1 MPQSNPKLIVNI
13 TRGNVVCEQGIV
25 ADRSFTRMRG
35 LLGRSLLPAGEG
47 LLLKPA
53 PSIHTAFMRFPIDVA
68 FLDGNLQVVKLVQ
81 QLKPWRTAAARRAKV
96 ALELAAGEISRRGLE
111 IADRLAVL
119 EQVTEHPAVDLQTR
133 VLLVAS
139 DRRFRT
145 VASALLS
152 RRGYSVV
159 VRERDEEITELAARG
174 GADVVVIDASASLTA
189 AARLAAKLQALTP
202 PVGVVA
208 VSSEPHETLLALP
221 ILSKWGSFSPLFVA
235 IERARNGNGN
245 GRVGV
250 TNGRH

>member
-1 MPQSNPKLIVNI
+1 MPQSEPKLIVNI

-25 ADRSFTRMRG
+25 ADRSYTRMRG
-35 LLGRSLLPAGEG
+35 LLGRGLLPAGEG

-68 FLDGNLQVVKLVQ
+68 FLDGNLQVVKLVEH
-81 QLKPWRTAAARRAKV
+81 LKPWRTAAARRAKV
-96 ALELAAGEISRRGLE
+96 VLELAAGEIARRGLE
-111 IADRLAVL
+111 LADRLAVL
-119 EQVTEHPAVDLQTR
+119 EQVNDHAVVDPQTR

-152 RRGYSVV
+152 RRGYSVS
-159 VRERDEEITELAARG
+159 VRERDEEITELATRG
-174 GADVVVIDASASLTA
+174 GADVVVIDATSSLSA
-189 AARLAAKLQALTP
+189 AARLAARLQALNP

-208 VSSEPHETLLALP
+208 VSSEPHQTLLTLP
-221 ILSKWGSFSPLFVA
+221 VLSKWGSFGPLFLA
-235 IERARNGNGN
+235 IEQVRNSN